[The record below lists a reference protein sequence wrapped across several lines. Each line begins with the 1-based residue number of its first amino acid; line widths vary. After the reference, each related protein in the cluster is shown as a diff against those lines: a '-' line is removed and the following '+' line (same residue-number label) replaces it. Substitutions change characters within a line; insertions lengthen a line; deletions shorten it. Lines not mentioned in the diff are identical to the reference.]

1 MSRRSHQP
9 GREELESGLRYREGE
24 PVRIRERRREH
35 WVELDDEGRAVE
47 LAGRPAGW
55 LPVAERVVAEEGM
68 NVNRA
73 GRVFVRVHERRD
85 LDGLRRR
92 LGESSL
98 AVYEALLDELDS

>member
-1 MSRRSHQP
+1 MT
-9 GREELESGLRYREGE
+9 GLEYLDGE
-24 PVRIRERRREH
+24 PVTVRQRRREQ

-47 LAGRPAGW
+47 LAGTPAGW

-85 LDGLRRR
+85 LEDLERR
-92 LGESSL
+92 LAESSL
-98 AVYEALLDELDS
+98 AVYEALLDELD